1 MQDAALFFMEH
12 SCYNGE
18 KEDVVS
24 KGGEEMD
31 RFTDWEEL
39 SLSDNFL
46 FQKVMRNKRL
56 CKRLIENILE
66 IKIRDITYPEEEKS
80 INMDLNSKSIRLD
93 VYVEDT
99 AGRVYDLEMQT
110 TSGPEKELPK
120 RTRYY
125 QGMID
130 MNLIEKGAD
139 YEELNP
145 SYIIFICTF
154 DPFKRGLPM
163 YTFTN
168 RCHEDGEELGD
179 ETTKLFLSSPNYEK
193 AENPDLRS
201 ALKYIQEKIAEGEF
215 AEELDQEVK
224 RVKEQKETRREYMTL
239 EMELKRQWR
248 QGEAKGRAEG
258 RAEGL
263 WAAASSMIQ
272 NGLPLDIVSKCTNLS
287 IDTLKKL
294 AKQDKLV

>member
-1 MQDAALFFMEH
+1 MN
-12 SCYNGE
+12 S
-18 KEDVVS
+18 
-24 KGGEEMD
+24 
-31 RFTDWEEL
+31 FTSWDEL

-56 CKRLIENILE
+56 CKRLIENILQ
-66 IKIRDITYPEEEKS
+66 IKIRDITYPEEEKT
-80 INMDLNSKSIRLD
+80 IQMNLDSKSIRLD
-93 VYVEDT
+93 VYVEDDT
-99 AGRVYDLEMQT
+99 GRVYDLEMQT

-139 YEELNP
+139 YEKLNP
-145 SYIIFICTF
+145 SFIIFICTF
-154 DPFKRGLPM
+154 DPFKRGLPA

-193 AENPDLRS
+193 AESPDLHS

-239 EMELKRQWR
+239 EMEIRKQREDAMAI
-248 QGEAKGRAEG
+248 GVAKGKAEG
-258 RAEGL
+258 IAEGMEKGMEKGIL
-263 WAAASSMIQ
+263 QTAFSMVK
-272 NGLPLDIVSKCTNLS
+272 NGLPLDMVSKCTNLS
-287 IDTLKKL
+287 IETLRKL
-294 AKQDKLV
+294 AKQDRLV

>member
-1 MQDAALFFMEH
+1 MELSWYAALFFMEH
-12 SCYNGE
+12 SCYNG
-18 KEDVVS
+18 
-24 KGGEEMD
+24 
-31 RFTDWEEL
+31 
-39 SLSDNFL
+39 
-46 FQKVMRNKRL
+46 
-56 CKRLIENILE
+56 
-66 IKIRDITYPEEEKS
+66 
-80 INMDLNSKSIRLD
+80 KSIRLD
-93 VYVEDT
+93 VYVEDST
-99 AGRVYDLEMQT
+99 GRVYDLEMQT
-110 TSGPEKELPK
+110 TSGPEQELPK

-145 SYIIFICTF
+145 AYIIFICTF

-179 ETTKLFLSSPNYEK
+179 ETTKLFLSSPNYAK
-193 AENPDLRS
+193 AENPDLHS

-224 RVKEQKETRREYMTL
+224 RVKEQRETRREYMTL

-258 RAEGL
+258 KAEGKTEGQAL
-263 WAAASSMIQ
+263 SALGMLKRGMDMNVISQCTQLS
-272 NGLPLDIVSKCTNLS
+272 LDAVKN
-287 IDTLKKL
+287 L
-294 AKQDKLV
+294 AKQNKLI

>member
-1 MQDAALFFMEH
+1 MN
-12 SCYNGE
+12 S
-18 KEDVVS
+18 
-24 KGGEEMD
+24 
-31 RFTDWEEL
+31 FTSWDEL

-56 CKRLIENILE
+56 CKRLIENILQ
-66 IKIRDITYPEEEKS
+66 IKIRDITYPEEEKT
-80 INMDLNSKSIRLD
+80 IQMNLDSKSIRLD
-93 VYVEDT
+93 VYVEDDT
-99 AGRVYDLEMQT
+99 GRVYDLEMQT

-139 YEELNP
+139 YAKLNP
-145 SYIIFICTF
+145 SFIIFICTF
-154 DPFKRGLPM
+154 DPFKRGLPA

-193 AENPDLRS
+193 AKNPDLKS

-224 RVKEQKETRREYMTL
+224 RVKEQRETRREYMTL
-239 EMELKRQWR
+239 EMEIRKQREDAMAI
-248 QGEAKGRAEG
+248 GEAKGKAEG
-258 RAEGL
+258 IAEGMKKGKTEGRVEEKTT
-263 WAAASSMIQ
+263 AALKM
-272 NGLPLDIVSKCTNLS
+272 LRDHMPMDIISKYTELS
-287 IDTLKKL
+287 VDAIKKL

>member
-1 MQDAALFFMEH
+1 
-12 SCYNGE
+12 
-18 KEDVVS
+18 
-24 KGGEEMD
+24 MD

-56 CKRLIENILE
+56 CKRLIENILR
-66 IKIRDITYPEEEKS
+66 IKIRDITYPEEEKT
-80 INMDLNSKSIRLD
+80 IQMNLDSKSIRLD
-93 VYVEDT
+93 VYVEDST
-99 AGRVYDLEMQT
+99 GRVYDLEMQT

-179 ETTKLFLSSPNYEK
+179 ETAKLFLSSPNYEK

-215 AEELDQEVK
+215 AEELDREVK
-224 RVKEQKETRREYMTL
+224 RVKEQRETRREYMTL
-239 EMELKRQWR
+239 EMEIRKQREDAMAIGMEKGVLKT
-248 QGEAKGRAEG
+248 AF
-258 RAEGL
+258 
-263 WAAASSMIQ
+263 SMIK
-272 NGLPLDIVSKCTNLS
+272 NGLPLDMVSKCTNLS
-287 IDTLKKL
+287 VETLKDLMKQNKL
-294 AKQDKLV
+294 I

>member
-1 MQDAALFFMEH
+1 MN
-12 SCYNGE
+12 S
-18 KEDVVS
+18 
-24 KGGEEMD
+24 
-31 RFTDWEEL
+31 FTSWDEL

-56 CKRLIENILE
+56 CKRLIENILQ
-66 IKIRDITYPEEEKS
+66 IKIRDITYPEEEKA
-80 INMDLNSKSIRLD
+80 IQMNLDSKSIRLD
-93 VYVEDT
+93 VYVEDDT
-99 AGRVYDLEMQT
+99 GRVYDLEMQT

-139 YEELNP
+139 YAKLNP
-145 SYIIFICTF
+145 SFIIFICTF
-154 DPFKRGLPM
+154 DPFKRGLPA

-193 AENPDLRS
+193 AENLDLRS

-215 AEELDQEVK
+215 AEELDKEVK
-224 RVKEQKETRREYMTL
+224 KVKEQRETRREYMTL
-239 EMELKRQWR
+239 EMEIRKQREDAMAI
-248 QGEAKGRAEG
+248 GEAKGKAEGRAEG
-258 RAEGL
+258 RAEGKAEGL
-263 WAAASSMIQ
+263 WAAASSMIK
-272 NGLPLDIVSKCTNLS
+272 NGLPLNMVSKCTNLS
-287 IDTLKKL
+287 IETLKKL